1 MSNHNLGVVLDG
13 WINAL
18 RHNDLEALERH
29 LHPDVVWQGVR
40 EDLGCPDR
48 QHVLQNI
55 RANGGRLPEVDG
67 IELSAH
73 GDQVLFGVRS
83 RDLTEV
89 AGEPLDGEVYNV
101 FTIAG
106 GLIVRMDEFKTR
118 EQAVEAIRARR
129 DA

>member
-1 MSNHNLGVVLDG
+1 MPRSR
-13 WINAL
+13 A
-18 RHNDLEALERH
+18 RAAE
-29 LHPDVVWQGVR
+29 HP
-40 EDLGCPDR
+40 R
-48 QHVLQNI
+48 QR
-55 RANGGRLPEVDG
+55 RAAPEVDG

-101 FTIAG
+101 FTIAE

-118 EQAVEAIRARR
+118 EQAVEAMRARHE
-129 DA
+129 AL